1 MLEYGHYGINLC
13 SYCPPRISEVSGRQP
28 LRGCAWRRDHLP
40 RCVMREMVCS
50 ESEAQIYKKEIAEEA
65 TAAQNQK
72 KQNQKDQTEKP
83 K

>member
-1 MLEYGHYGINLC
+1 
-13 SYCPPRISEVSGRQP
+13 
-28 LRGCAWRRDHLP
+28 
-40 RCVMREMVCS
+40 MVCS
-50 ESEAQIYKKEIAEEA
+50 ESEAQFYKKEIAEEA